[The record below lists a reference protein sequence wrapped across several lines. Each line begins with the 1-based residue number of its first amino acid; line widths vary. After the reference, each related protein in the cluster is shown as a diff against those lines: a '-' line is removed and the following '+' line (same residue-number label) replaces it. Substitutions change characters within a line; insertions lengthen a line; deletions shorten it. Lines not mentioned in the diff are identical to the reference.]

1 MENGDNFE
9 AELTRKVG
17 ALKRAAIDAAIAG
30 GAFNRFTVGKDSY
43 EMTAMMS
50 GTTKLLYKVTR
61 PDENGSGGGE
71 MTITEDPGGN
81 RPAYDA
87 MARSQSE
94 KIKARFDS
102 IRKEIDDIIKPW
114 KTLPDPSAIA
124 NDCDAYAANVTAQL
138 ASSAEQIKIPD
149 TKTLPEPNP
158 DTSSVD
164 TSSATYRPPGPMGT
178 RLSISRPMN
187 ELKGSAM
194 DTFSKTFQDKL
205 PLIVKDLCYV
215 SGIHCCTLAAEYG
228 FFKKARE
235 KVIEMVTSATDTFN
249 KIAKTKKSVDST
261 MLLNVISWG
270 LSILAL
276 PWGGGT
282 SLAAATGVLALTIV
296 KDTTSA
302 PPERKTSVSSY
313 EDMKKELEESFKA
326 LKEEL
331 KKGEEA
337 VSSTLKE
344 NHTRARDD
352 KKADFESASLHLVP
366 SPIVSG
372 ANELQMDD
380 DNVNKVST
388 QLLSVADLLEEA
400 AAGIGKIPMRVHR
413 DGFIGLGENGPSS
426 EYDSFGQ
433 MLHELLLDLK
443 WQIEEGVINLKL
455 ALNDFKEQDE
465 SSRAA
470 LEDNASAIKA
480 GSGVDPWDDKR
491 QTEKDMHRDPYFADR
506 DDHDPHTP
514 TQDPSRQELGEEMKR
529 RKDEGRPSKPK
540 VINNC

>member
-30 GAFNRFTVGKDSY
+30 GTCNSFIVGKDTY
-43 EMTAMMS
+43 EMGTMMNA
-50 GTTKLLYKVTR
+50 TTKLIYKVTR

-114 KTLPDPSAIA
+114 KTLPDPAAIA

-149 TKTLPEPNP
+149 TKTLPEPDP

-215 SGIHCCTLAAEYG
+215 SSIHCCALAAEYG

-249 KIAKTKKSVDST
+249 KIAKTKKSADST
-261 MLLNVISWG
+261 MLLNVIG
-270 LSILAL
+270 
-276 PWGGGT
+276 
-282 SLAAATGVLALTIV
+282 
-296 KDTTSA
+296 
-302 PPERKTSVSSY
+302 
-313 EDMKKELEESFKA
+313 
-326 LKEEL
+326 
-331 KKGEEA
+331 
-337 VSSTLKE
+337 
-344 NHTRARDD
+344 
-352 KKADFESASLHLVP
+352 
-366 SPIVSG
+366 
-372 ANELQMDD
+372 
-380 DNVNKVST
+380 
-388 QLLSVADLLEEA
+388 
-400 AAGIGKIPMRVHR
+400 
-413 DGFIGLGENGPSS
+413 
-426 EYDSFGQ
+426 
-433 MLHELLLDLK
+433 
-443 WQIEEGVINLKL
+443 
-455 ALNDFKEQDE
+455 
-465 SSRAA
+465 
-470 LEDNASAIKA
+470 
-480 GSGVDPWDDKR
+480 
-491 QTEKDMHRDPYFADR
+491 
-506 DDHDPHTP
+506 
-514 TQDPSRQELGEEMKR
+514 
-529 RKDEGRPSKPK
+529 
-540 VINNC
+540 